1 MDTSEHARRF
11 QKHEDCVYVRYWRK
25 CPLSATKQ
33 MSEIQIIIL
42 KRLTGVLTVI
52 QRPGEGK
59 VLQGMVLTLHKLQ
72 PFA

>member
-1 MDTSEHARRF
+1 MFAIGES
-11 QKHEDCVYVRYWRK
+11 V
-25 CPLSATKQ
+25 LSATKQ

-52 QRPGEGK
+52 LRPGKGK
-59 VLQGMVLTLHKLQ
+59 VLQGMVFTLHKLQ